1 MKKLLVIGF
10 EPFNESMY
18 PHCYE
23 VLQYLSK
30 VFELTYTDCDD
41 RGKMALQ
48 VGKARPKGG
57 LRFLLRWL
65 SWYRS
70 FRGYQS
76 WLEKAR
82 SNVNALVIDQDII
95 LAMDHTALDLISENL
110 LQEKQVFLWSLDFYS
125 NDHFWRQD
133 SLLIEKVVERNVQQ
147 MSRLKGILVQDY
159 RRSAVLDDILLSH
172 ELPKFFLPVAIN
184 DLADSETAGRKRGV
198 VSPLNIGQI
207 GSVNKQRGS
216 DLLINEIN
224 QWGEEYRLLIK
235 GHIDEEIRM
244 MTDLSNA
251 LIGEI
256 SPDLRHFREFIGKID
271 IGVVLCPLKNLNN
284 TFFAMASGQMVEY
297 FRLGIPVISVGMND
311 MENFLSMTGG
321 GVGVEQISELK
332 DVVIHI
338 EQEYGAYSEK
348 ARKTYEQYFDL
359 ESYQKELED
368 FLNF

>member
-30 VFELTYTDCDD
+30 AFELTYTDCDD
-41 RGKMALQ
+41 RGKMARQ
-48 VGKARPKGG
+48 VGNSRPKGG
-57 LRFLLRWL
+57 PGSLLRWL
-65 SWYRS
+65 GWYRS
-70 FRGYQS
+70 FRGYNS
-76 WLEKAR
+76 WLKQTR
-82 SNVNALVIDQDII
+82 SNVDALAGDQDVII
-95 LAMDHTALDLISENL
+95 AMDHTALDLISENL
-110 LQEKQVFLWSLDFYS
+110 LKEKQVFLWSLDFYS

-133 SLLIEKVVERNVQQ
+133 SFLIEEVVERNVQQ

-172 ELPKFFLPVAIN
+172 ELRKFFLPVAIN
-184 DLADSETAGRKRGV
+184 DLTDPEAANRKKV
-198 VSPLNIGQI
+198 VIPPLNIGQI

-244 MTDLSNA
+244 ATDLSNA

-256 SPDLRHFREFIGKID
+256 SPDLKHFRAFIGKID

-321 GVGVEQISELK
+321 GVGIAQISELK
-332 DVVIHI
+332 DVVTHM
-338 EQEYGAYSEK
+338 EQEYEVYSEK

-359 ESYQKELED
+359 ELYQNELED